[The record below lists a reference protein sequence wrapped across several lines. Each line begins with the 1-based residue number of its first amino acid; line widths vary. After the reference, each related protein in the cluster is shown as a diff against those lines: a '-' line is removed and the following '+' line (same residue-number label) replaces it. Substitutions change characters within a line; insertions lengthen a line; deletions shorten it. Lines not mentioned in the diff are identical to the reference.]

1 MRTGQSNYQKLSPD
15 RERYNISMRV
25 AMLSYHTCPLAA
37 LGGKD
42 TGGMNVY
49 VRELTRSLGKA
60 GIRVDVF
67 TRSQDEHV
75 PHVIHDLG
83 NGNRV
88 IHIPAGPETP
98 LPRDQLSRH
107 VPDFTAEIRKFVA
120 AESISYDLIHS
131 HYWLSGL
138 AGLTLKQDWDVP
150 MLHMFDTLG
159 EMKTRLGGTLEDP
172 LRGQAE
178 RSVLAG
184 ASRIIAATPAER
196 MQLQWL
202 YQADLRKVVVIPPG
216 VDLELFHP
224 HPVAEVRAQI
234 GLPRDAQMV
243 LYVGR
248 IERLKGL
255 ETLLRAA
262 ALLQQRGFLS
272 PSCPCVMVIGGDPDN
287 PPEEMQY
294 LRELRDS
301 LSIANVVTFLGKR
314 PQTELPLYYS
324 AAQAVVMPSQYE
336 SFGMVALEA
345 MACGTPVVASGVG
358 GLLYLVRDGR
368 TGFHIPD
375 SDPPALA
382 DKLQRLLSDE
392 RLRQEL
398 GRHAASVAHA
408 YSWERITDQ
417 MLTLYESVLAGCRT
431 EDTSLEHVH

>member
-1 MRTGQSNYQKLSPD
+1 
-15 RERYNISMRV
+15 MRV

-49 VRELTRSLGKA
+49 VRELTRSLGRT

-88 IHIPAGPETP
+88 IHIPAGPEIP
-98 LPRDQLSRH
+98 LPRDGLSEYIL
-107 VPDFTAEIRKFVA
+107 PFTEGIRRFTGK
-120 AESISYDLIHS
+120 EKTKYDLIHS

-138 AGLTLKQDWDVP
+138 AGLSLRQTWHIPVV
-150 MLHMFDTLG
+150 HMFHTLG
-159 EMKTRLGGTLEDP
+159 AMKTRLGGTLEDP
-172 LRGQAE
+172 QRSTAEQAILSE
-178 RSVLAG
+178 AK
-184 ASRIIAATPAER
+184 RIIAATPAER
-196 MQLQWL
+196 MQLQML
-202 YQADLRKVVVIPPG
+202 YRADLRKVVVIPPG

-224 HPVAEVRAQI
+224 HPASEVCHQI
-234 GLPRDAQMV
+234 GLPQDAQMV

-262 ALLQQRGFLS
+262 ALLQRRGFLA
-272 PSCPCVMVIGGDPDN
+272 PSCPCVMVIGGDPGN
-287 PPEEMQY
+287 PHAEMQH
-294 LRELRDS
+294 LQGLRDS
-301 LSIANVVTFLGKR
+301 LSVANVVTFLGKR
-314 PQTELPLYYS
+314 PQTELPSYYS

-358 GLLYLVRDGR
+358 GLLYLIRDGR

-375 SDPPALA
+375 SDPAALA

-398 GRHAASVAHA
+398 GRHAANVARA

-417 MLTLYESVLAGCRT
+417 MLTLYESALAGSRT
-431 EDTSLEHVH
+431 PNPNLEHAH

>member
-1 MRTGQSNYQKLSPD
+1 MKFPGGEPAAE
-15 RERYNISMRV
+15 RERYNIAMRV

-49 VRELTRSLGKA
+49 VRELTCSLGKA

-83 NGNRV
+83 NGNRI

-107 VPDFTAEIRKFVA
+107 VTEFSDEIGRFAA
-120 AESISYDLIHS
+120 AEKISYDLIHS

-138 AGLTLKQDWDVP
+138 AGLTLQQSWGIP
-150 MLHMFDTLG
+150 LLHMFHTLG
-159 EMKTRLGGTLEDP
+159 EMKTRLGGTVEDP
-172 LRGQAE
+172 QRIQAE
-178 RSVLAG
+178 RAVLSGAG
-184 ASRIIAATPAER
+184 RIVAATPAER

-216 VDLELFHP
+216 VDLDLFHP
-224 HPVAEVRAQI
+224 HPAAETRPQI
-234 GLPRDAQMV
+234 GLPIDAQMI

-262 ALLQQRGFLS
+262 SLLQQRGFLS
-272 PSCPCVMVIGGDPDN
+272 PACPCVMVIGGDPEN
-287 PPEEMQY
+287 PQEEMRHLQ
-294 LRELRDS
+294 ELRDT

-324 AAQAVVMPSQYE
+324 SAQAVVMPSQYE

-375 SDPPALA
+375 SDPAALA

-398 GRHAASVAHA
+398 GRHAASIARS

-417 MLTLYESVLAGCRT
+417 MLTLYESVIAGKMT
-431 EDTSLEHVH
+431 EDAKIEHAH

>member
-1 MRTGQSNYQKLSPD
+1 
-15 RERYNISMRV
+15 MRV

-49 VRELTRSLGKA
+49 VRELTRSLGRA
-60 GIRVDVF
+60 GIGVDVF

-88 IHIPAGPETP
+88 IHIPAGPESP
-98 LPRDQLSRH
+98 LPRDGLSAFL
-107 VPDFTAEIRKFVA
+107 PAFTAAVGQFA
-120 AESISYDLIHS
+120 AGQGLSYDLIHS

-138 AGLTLKQDWDVP
+138 AGLSLQQTWNVP
-150 MLHMFDTLG
+150 LLHMFHTLG
-159 EMKTRLGGTLEDP
+159 EMKNRLGGTVEDP
-172 LRGQAE
+172 LRSQAE
-178 RSVLAG
+178 RAVLAG
-184 ASRIIAATPAER
+184 ADRIVAATPAER

-202 YQADLRKVVVIPPG
+202 YGADLRKVVVIPPG

-224 HPVAEVRAQI
+224 HPGPEARAAA
-234 GLPRDAQMV
+234 GLRPDGKMI

-262 ALLQQRGFLS
+262 ALLQGRGFLS
-272 PSCPCVMVIGGDPDN
+272 EGCPCMMVIGGDPDN
-287 PPEEMQY
+287 PQEEMRHLQ
-294 LRELRDS
+294 ELRDS
-301 LSIANVVTFLGKR
+301 LAVANVVTFLGKR
-314 PQTELPLYYS
+314 SQTELPMFYS

-368 TGFHIPD
+368 TGYHIPD

-382 DKLQRLLSDE
+382 EKLELLLTDD
-392 RLRQEL
+392 RLRNEL
-398 GRHAASVAHA
+398 SRHAANVARS

-417 MLTLYESVLAGCRT
+417 ILTLYESVLAGCRSID
-431 EDTSLEHVH
+431 ESVEHAH

>member
-1 MRTGQSNYQKLSPD
+1 
-15 RERYNISMRV
+15 MRV

-49 VRELTRSLGKA
+49 VRELTRSLGKT

-88 IHIPAGPETP
+88 VHIPAGPETP
-98 LPRDQLSRH
+98 LPRDVLAKHIPS
-107 VPDFTAEIRKFVA
+107 FTEGIRRFADGEQA
-120 AESISYDLIHS
+120 AYDLIHS

-138 AGLTLKQDWDVP
+138 AGLSLQQEWRIP
-150 MLHMFDTLG
+150 MLHMFHTLG

-172 LRGQAE
+172 QRGSAE
-178 RSVLAG
+178 RAVLAG

-196 MQLQWL
+196 MQLQML
-202 YQADLRKVVVIPPG
+202 YRADLRKVVVIPPG

-224 HPVAEVRAQI
+224 HPAAEVRAQI
-234 GLPRDAQMV
+234 GLPLDAQMV

-262 ALLQQRGFLS
+262 ALLQQRGFLA
-272 PSCPCVMVIGGDPDN
+272 PSCPCVMVIGGDPEN
-287 PPEEMQY
+287 PQAEMQH
-294 LRELRDS
+294 LQSLRDS
-301 LSIANVVTFLGKR
+301 LAVANVVTFLGKR
-314 PQTELPLYYS
+314 PQTELPAYYS

-358 GLLYLVRDGR
+358 GLLYLIRDGR

-375 SDPPALA
+375 SDPTALA
-382 DKLQRLLSDE
+382 DKLQSLLSDE
-392 RLRQEL
+392 RLRREL
-398 GRHAASVAHA
+398 GRHAANIAHG

-417 MLTLYESVLAGCRT
+417 MLTLYESVLAGSRA
-431 EDTSLEHVH
+431 ENPDLEHAH

>member
-1 MRTGQSNYQKLSPD
+1 
-15 RERYNISMRV
+15 MRV

-49 VRELTRSLGKA
+49 VRELTRSLGTA

-98 LPRDQLSRH
+98 LPRDQWSLY
-107 VPDFTAEIRKFVA
+107 VPMFTREIQKFAA
-120 AESISYDLIHS
+120 AENISYDLVHS

-138 AGLTLKQDWDVP
+138 AGMELQRGWDVP
-150 MLHMFDTLG
+150 LLHMFHTLG
-159 EMKTRLGGTLEDP
+159 EMKTRLGGTVEDP
-172 LRGQAE
+172 LRRQAE
-178 RSVLAG
+178 LSILSG

-224 HPVAEVRAQI
+224 HPAAEVRTQI
-234 GLPRDAQMV
+234 GLPKDAQMV

-262 ALLQQRGFLS
+262 ALLQERGFLS
-272 PSCPCVMVIGGDPDN
+272 PTCPCVMVIGGDPDN
-287 PPEEMQY
+287 PQEEMRHLQ
-294 LRELRDS
+294 ELRDS
-301 LSIANVVTFLGKR
+301 LSIGNVVTFLGKR

-375 SDPPALA
+375 SDPSALA
-382 DKLQRLLSDE
+382 GKLQMLLSDE

-398 GRHAASVAHA
+398 GRHAANVAHA

-417 MLTLYESVLAGCRT
+417 MLTLYESVLAGCHAL
-431 EDTSLEHVH
+431 DSNLEHVH

>member
-1 MRTGQSNYQKLSPD
+1 
-15 RERYNISMRV
+15 MRV

-83 NGNRV
+83 NGNRI
-88 IHIPAGPETP
+88 IHILAGPETP
-98 LPRDQLSRH
+98 LPRDQLSQH
-107 VPDFTAEIRKFVA
+107 IPAFTDEIRKFS
-120 AESISYDLIHS
+120 AEQNIAYDLIHS

-138 AGLTLKQDWDVP
+138 AGLNLRREWDVP
-150 MLHMFDTLG
+150 LLHMFHTLG
-159 EMKTRLGGTLEDP
+159 EMKTRLGGTVEDP
-172 LRGQAE
+172 LRRQAE
-178 RSVLAG
+178 HSILTG
-184 ASRIIAATPAER
+184 ANRIIAATPAER

-202 YQADLRKVVVIPPG
+202 YHADLRKVVVIPPG
-216 VDLELFHP
+216 VDLDLFHP
-224 HPVAEVRAQI
+224 HPAPEARTRV
-234 GLPRDAQMV
+234 GLPKDAQMV
-243 LYVGR
+243 LFVGR

-262 ALLQQRGFLS
+262 ALLQERGFLS
-272 PSCPCVMVIGGDPDN
+272 PACPCVMVIGGDPDT
-287 PPEEMQY
+287 PQEEMSYLQE
-294 LRELRDS
+294 LRES
-301 LSIANVVTFLGKR
+301 LSITSVVTFLGKR

-368 TGFHIPD
+368 TGYHIPD
-375 SDPPALA
+375 SDPSALA
-382 DKLQRLLSDE
+382 DKLQKLLSDE

-398 GRHAASVAHA
+398 GRHAANLAHT

-417 MLTLYESVLAGCRT
+417 VLTLYESVLAGCHT
-431 EDTSLEHVH
+431 ADEAVGHVH

>member
-1 MRTGQSNYQKLSPD
+1 
-15 RERYNISMRV
+15 MRV

-49 VRELTRSLGKA
+49 VRELTRSLGSA

-75 PHVIHDLG
+75 PQVIHDLG

-88 IHIPAGPETP
+88 IHIPAGPESP
-98 LPRDQLSRH
+98 LPRDQLSPFIP
-107 VPDFTAEIRKFVA
+107 VFTEGISKFSGQ
-120 AESISYDLIHS
+120 ESIRYDLIHS

-138 AGLTLKQDWDVP
+138 AGIRLQKEWDVP
-150 MLHMFDTLG
+150 LVHMFHTLG
-159 EMKTRLGGTLEDP
+159 EMKARLGGTVEDP
-172 LRGQAE
+172 LRRQTEHAIL
-178 RSVLAG
+178 RSAI
-184 ASRIIAATPAER
+184 RIVAATPAER

-224 HPVAEVRAQI
+224 HPMVEARAQI
-234 GLPRDAQMV
+234 GLPKDAQM
-243 LYVGR
+243 LLFVGR

-262 ALLQQRGFLS
+262 ALLQGRGFLA
-272 PSCPCVMVIGGDPDN
+272 PSCPCVMVIGGDPEN
-287 PPEEMQY
+287 PREEMRYLQE
-294 LRELRDS
+294 LREK
-301 LSIANVVTFLGKR
+301 LSVTNVVTFLGKR
-314 PQTELPLYYS
+314 SQDELPQYYS

-368 TGFHIPD
+368 TGYHIPD
-375 SDPPALA
+375 SDPSALA
-382 DKLQRLLSDE
+382 DKLQKLLSDE

-398 GRHAASVAHA
+398 GRHAANVAHA

-417 MLTLYESVLAGCRT
+417 MLTLYESVLAGRL
-431 EDTSLEHVH
+431 SAHPNMEHAH

>member
-1 MRTGQSNYQKLSPD
+1 
-15 RERYNISMRV
+15 MRV

-49 VRELTRSLGKA
+49 VRELTRSLGRV

-75 PHVIHDLG
+75 PRVVHDLG

-88 IHIPAGPETP
+88 VHIPAGPETP
-98 LPRDQLSRH
+98 LPRDQLSLH
-107 VPDFTAEIRKFVA
+107 VSAFSEAVRKFA
-120 AESISYDLIHS
+120 ASESVSYDLIHS

-138 AGLTLKQDWDVP
+138 AGLTLRRAWDIP
-150 MLHMFDTLG
+150 LIHMFHTLG
-159 EMKTRLGGTLEDP
+159 EMKTRLGQTVEDP
-172 LRGQAE
+172 LRRQAE
-178 RSVLAG
+178 ISILSG
-184 ASRIIAATPAER
+184 ASRIVAATPAER
-196 MQLQWL
+196 MQLQWF

-216 VDLELFHP
+216 VDTELFHP
-224 HPVAEVRAQI
+224 HPAAEARLQI
-234 GLPRDAQMV
+234 GLPQDAQMI
-243 LYVGR
+243 LFVGR

-262 ALLQQRGFLS
+262 ALLQNRGFLS
-272 PSCPCVMVIGGDPDN
+272 PACPCVMVIGGDPDN
-287 PPEEMQY
+287 PQEEMQY
-294 LRELRDS
+294 LRDLRNS
-301 LSIANVVTFLGKR
+301 LSIANVVTFLGMR
-314 PQTELPLYYS
+314 QQNELPPYYS

-368 TGFHIPD
+368 TGYHIPD
-375 SDPPALA
+375 SDPQALA
-382 DKLQRLLSDE
+382 EKLQKLLSDE

-398 GRHAASVAHA
+398 GRHAANLAHA

-417 MLTLYESVLAGCRT
+417 VSTLYESVLAGCFAP
-431 EDTSLEHVH
+431 DGHAGHVH

>member
-1 MRTGQSNYQKLSPD
+1 
-15 RERYNISMRV
+15 
-25 AMLSYHTCPLAA
+25 
-37 LGGKD
+37 
-42 TGGMNVY
+42 
-49 VRELTRSLGKA
+49 
-60 GIRVDVF
+60 
-67 TRSQDEHV
+67 
-75 PHVIHDLG
+75 VIHDLG

-88 IHIPAGPETP
+88 IHIPAGPEVP
-98 LPRDQLSRH
+98 LPRDRLSQY
-107 VPDFTAEIRKFVA
+107 VSDFTDGILRFASAEKVT
-120 AESISYDLIHS
+120 YDLIHS

-138 AGLTLKQDWDVP
+138 AGLSLRRDWDVP
-150 MLHMFDTLG
+150 LVHMFHTLG

-172 LRGQAE
+172 NRAEAE

-202 YQADLRKVVVIPPG
+202 YRADLRKVVVIPPG

-224 HPVAEVRAQI
+224 HPAAEERARI
-234 GLPRDAQMV
+234 GLPQDAQMV

-255 ETLLRAA
+255 ETLMRAA
-262 ALLQQRGFLS
+262 ALLQDRGFLA

-287 PPEEMQY
+287 PQAEMQH
-294 LRELRDS
+294 LQDLRDS
-301 LSIANVVTFLGKR
+301 LSVANVVTFLGKR
-314 PQTELPLYYS
+314 PQTELPSYYS

-358 GLLYLVRDGR
+358 GLLYLIRDGR

-375 SDPPALA
+375 SDPSALA
-382 DKLQRLLSDE
+382 DKLQQLLSDE

-398 GRHAASVAHA
+398 GRHAANVAHA

-431 EDTSLEHVH
+431 EASSVEHVH

>member
-1 MRTGQSNYQKLSPD
+1 
-15 RERYNISMRV
+15 MRV

-75 PHVIHDLG
+75 PHVVHDLG

-88 IHIPAGPETP
+88 IHIAAGPETP
-98 LPRDQLSRH
+98 LPRDQWSRY
-107 VPDFTAEIRKFVA
+107 VPDFTEAIQEFCFGQDA
-120 AESISYDLIHS
+120 CYDLVHS

-138 AGLTLKQDWDVP
+138 AGLILQGEWNIPLV
-150 MLHMFDTLG
+150 HMFHTLG
-159 EMKTRLGGTLEDP
+159 EMKTRLGGSLEDP
-172 LRGQAE
+172 LRRQAE
-178 RSVLAG
+178 ESILGG
-184 ASRIIAATPAER
+184 ATRIVAATPAER

-202 YQADLRKVVVIPPG
+202 YHADLRKIVVIPPG
-216 VDLELFHP
+216 VDTELFHP
-224 HPVAEVRAQI
+224 IPSEVARERI
-234 GLPRDAQMV
+234 GLARDSQMI

-248 IERLKGL
+248 IERLKGV

-262 ALLQQRGFLS
+262 ALLQQRGLLA
-272 PSCPCVMVIGGDPDN
+272 PSCPCVAVIGGDPDN
-287 PPEEMQY
+287 PQEEMRY
-294 LRELRDS
+294 LQELRDS
-301 LSIANVVTFLGKR
+301 LHVENVVSFLGRR
-314 PQTELPLYYS
+314 PQNELPDYYS

-358 GLLYLVRDGR
+358 GLLYLVRDGQ

-375 SDPPALA
+375 SDPAALA
-382 DKLQRLLSDE
+382 ESLQRLLTE
-392 RLRQEL
+392 PHLRHEL
-398 GRHAASVAHA
+398 GRHAANVARS
-408 YSWERITDQ
+408 YSWERITEQ
-417 MLTLYESVLAGCRT
+417 VMTLYESVLAGT
-431 EDTSLEHVH
+431 LESDGIPGHAH

>member
-1 MRTGQSNYQKLSPD
+1 
-15 RERYNISMRV
+15 
-25 AMLSYHTCPLAA
+25 MLSYHTCPLAT

-60 GIRVDVF
+60 RIRVDVF

-83 NGNRV
+83 NGNRI
-88 IHIPAGPETP
+88 IHIPAGPEIP
-98 LPRDQLSRH
+98 LPRDQLSQH
-107 VPDFTAEIRKFVA
+107 VPAFTEEIRKFGA
-120 AESISYDLIHS
+120 GQNISYDLVHS

-138 AGLTLKQDWDVP
+138 AGLTLQQEWDIP
-150 MLHMFDTLG
+150 LLHMFHTLG
-159 EMKTRLGGTLEDP
+159 AMKTRLGGTVEDP
-172 LRGQAE
+172 VRLQAE
-178 RSVLAG
+178 QSILSG

-202 YQADLRKVVVIPPG
+202 YRADLRKVVVIPPG

-224 HPVAEVRAQI
+224 HPAAEARTQI
-234 GLPRDAQMV
+234 GLPKDAKMV
-243 LYVGR
+243 LFVGR

-262 ALLQQRGFLS
+262 ALLRERGFLS

-287 PPEEMQY
+287 PQKEMQY
-294 LRELRDS
+294 LQELRDS
-301 LSIANVVTFLGKR
+301 LSVTNVVTFLGKR
-314 PQTELPLYYS
+314 PQTELPMYYS

-368 TGFHIPD
+368 TGYHIPD
-375 SDPPALA
+375 SDPQALA
-382 DKLQRLLSDE
+382 DKLQKLLSDE

-398 GRHAASVAHA
+398 SRHAANVAHA

-417 MLTLYESVLAGCRT
+417 MLTLYESVLAGCLAT
-431 EDTSLEHVH
+431 DPNVEHAH

>member
-1 MRTGQSNYQKLSPD
+1 
-15 RERYNISMRV
+15 
-25 AMLSYHTCPLAA
+25 MLSYHTCPLAT

-88 IHIPAGPETP
+88 IHIPAGPEIP
-98 LPRDQLSRH
+98 LPRDEWSRY
-107 VPDFTAEIRKFVA
+107 VPAFAEAVQRFA
-120 AESISYDLIHS
+120 SEQGAPYDLIHS

-138 AGLTLKQDWDVP
+138 AGLTLSREWKIPLV
-150 MLHMFDTLG
+150 HMFHTLG
-159 EMKTRLGGTLEDP
+159 EMKTRLGGSWEDP
-172 LRGQAE
+172 LRRQAE
-178 RSVLAG
+178 ESILQG
-184 ASRIIAATPAER
+184 AARIVAATPAER
-196 MQLQWL
+196 MQLQML
-202 YQADLRKVVVIPPG
+202 YQADIRKIVVIPPG
-216 VDLELFHP
+216 VDVELFHP
-224 HPVAEVRAQI
+224 IPVAEARQRI
-234 GLPRDAQMV
+234 GLARDAQLV

-248 IERLKGL
+248 IERLKGI

-262 ALLQQRGFLS
+262 ALLQTRGLLAR
-272 PSCPCVMVIGGDPDN
+272 SCPCVAVVGGDPDH
-287 PPEEMQY
+287 PQEEMQY
-294 LRELRDS
+294 LQELRES
-301 LSIANVVTFLGKR
+301 LHVENVVSFLGRR
-314 PQTELPLYYS
+314 PQDELPYYYS
-324 AAQAVVMPSQYE
+324 AAQTVVMPSQYE

-375 SDPPALA
+375 SDPAALA
-382 DKLQRLLSDE
+382 DRLQMLLTDPQ
-392 RLRQEL
+392 LRHEL
-398 GRHAASVAHA
+398 GRHAANVARS

-417 MLTLYESVLAGCRT
+417 VMTLYESVLAGT
-431 EDTSLEHVH
+431 LEAGQAPDHAH

>member
-1 MRTGQSNYQKLSPD
+1 
-15 RERYNISMRV
+15 MRV

-49 VRELTRSLGKA
+49 VRELTRSLGNA

-98 LPRDQLSRH
+98 LPRDQWAPY
-107 VPDFTAEIRKFVA
+107 VPDFTAGIGRFSASQKLH
-120 AESISYDLIHS
+120 YDLIHS

-138 AGLTLKQDWDVP
+138 AGLRLKSEWKIP
-150 MLHMFDTLG
+150 LLHMFHTLG
-159 EMKTRLGGTLEDP
+159 EMKTRLGGTVEDP
-172 LRGQAE
+172 LRRQAE
-178 RSVLAG
+178 LGILDG
-184 ASRIIAATPAER
+184 AERIVAATPAER

-202 YQADLRKVVVIPPG
+202 YQADLRKVAVIPPG
-216 VDLELFHP
+216 VDLDLFHP
-224 HPVAEVRAQI
+224 QPAVEARARV

-243 LYVGR
+243 LFVGR

-255 ETLLRAA
+255 ETLLHAA
-262 ALLQQRGFLS
+262 ALLQARGFLS
-272 PSCPCVMVIGGDPDN
+272 PACPCVMVIGGDPDN
-287 PPEEMQY
+287 PQEEMRYLQE
-294 LRELRDS
+294 LREK
-301 LSIANVVTFLGKR
+301 LSITNVVTFLGKR

-368 TGFHIPD
+368 TGYHIPD
-375 SDPPALA
+375 SDPVALA
-382 DKLQRLLSDE
+382 DKLQKILSDE

-398 GRHAASVAHA
+398 GRQAAILAHA
-408 YSWERITDQ
+408 YSWEHITEQ
-417 MLTLYESVLAGCRT
+417 MLTLYESVLAGTRT
-431 EDTSLEHVH
+431 DYSSVEHVH

>member
-1 MRTGQSNYQKLSPD
+1 
-15 RERYNISMRV
+15 MRV
-25 AMLSYHTCPLAA
+25 AMLSYHTCPLAT

-98 LPRDQLSRH
+98 LPRGQWSRFI
-107 VPDFTAEIRKFVA
+107 PEFTGAIQKFSA
-120 AESISYDLIHS
+120 RQDDPYDLVHS

-138 AGLTLKQDWDVP
+138 AGLTLQREWNIPLV
-150 MLHMFDTLG
+150 HMFHTLG
-159 EMKTRLGGTLEDP
+159 EMKTRLGGSTEDP
-172 LRGQAE
+172 QRRKAE
-178 RSVLAG
+178 ESILNGSA
-184 ASRIIAATPAER
+184 RIVAATPAER
-196 MQLQWL
+196 TQLQWL
-202 YQADLRKVVVIPPG
+202 YHADLRKIVVIPPG
-216 VDLELFHP
+216 VDVELFHP
-224 HPVAEVRAQI
+224 IPSAEARERI
-234 GLPRDAQMV
+234 GLARDSQMI

-248 IERLKGL
+248 IERLKGV

-262 ALLQQRGFLS
+262 ALLHQRGLLA
-272 PSCPCVMVIGGDPDN
+272 PSCPCVAVIGGDPDN
-287 PPEEMQY
+287 PQEEMQY
-294 LRELRDS
+294 LQQLRES
-301 LSIANVVTFLGKR
+301 LHVENVVSFLGRR
-314 PQTELPLYYS
+314 PQNELPDYYS

-375 SDPPALA
+375 SDPAALA
-382 DKLQRLLSDE
+382 DKLQSLLTDPH
-392 RLRQEL
+392 LRHEL
-398 GRHAASVAHA
+398 GRHAANVARS

-417 MLTLYESVLAGCRT
+417 VMTLYESVLAGRSGV
-431 EDTSLEHVH
+431 DGIPDHAH

>member
-1 MRTGQSNYQKLSPD
+1 
-15 RERYNISMRV
+15 MRV
-25 AMLSYHTCPLAA
+25 AMISYHTCPLAT

-88 IHIPAGPETP
+88 IHIPAGPERP
-98 LPRDQLSRH
+98 LPRDQLSAF
-107 VPDFTAEIRKFVA
+107 VPVFTSEILKFA
-120 AESISYDLIHS
+120 GAQDLTYNLVHS

-138 AGLTLKQDWDVP
+138 AGLSLQQEWNVP
-150 MLHMFDTLG
+150 LLHMFHTLG
-159 EMKTRLGGTLEDP
+159 EMKTRLAGTLEDP
-172 LRGQAE
+172 QRSQAE
-178 RSVLAG
+178 RAILAG
-184 ASRIIAATPAER
+184 ADRIVAATPAER

-202 YQADLRKVVVIPPG
+202 YQADLRKVTVIPPG

-224 HPVAEVRAQI
+224 HPAAEARALA
-234 GLPRDAQMV
+234 GLPPDAKMI
-243 LYVGR
+243 LFVGR

-262 ALLQQRGFLS
+262 ALLQKRGFLA
-272 PSCPCVMVIGGDPDN
+272 PSCPCVMVVGGDPDN
-287 PPEEMQY
+287 PQDEMRHLQK
-294 LRELRDS
+294 LRDS
-301 LSIANVVTFLGKR
+301 LAVANVVTFLGKR
-314 PQTELPLYYS
+314 PQTELPMLYS

-358 GLLYLVRDGR
+358 GLLYLVRDGK
-368 TGFHIPD
+368 TGYHIPD

-382 DKLQRLLSDE
+382 EKLERLLSDE
-392 RLRQEL
+392 RLRSEL
-398 GRHAASVAHA
+398 GRRAANVARS

-417 MLTLYESVLAGCRT
+417 MLTLYESVLAGCHAVD
-431 EDTSLEHVH
+431 ENLEHVH